1 MKYEEVYKMLPD
13 AIKNN
18 VKEFLVLEE
27 VQEIRIKIGKPIIIV
42 LSFQEKILDYIATKD
57 DLRYMISKISNYS
70 LYAFEEV
77 IKQGY
82 ITLKGGHRV
91 GLAGECV
98 ISKGEV
104 RTIKNISS
112 LNIRI
117 CKEIVGASNKVMRL
131 ITENNR
137 VYNTLIVSPPKC
149 GKTTIL
155 RDISRNLSNGMYQIN
170 LKGKKVTIVDERSEI
185 AACYNGIPQMNVG
198 IRTDVLDNCLK
209 KSGMIM
215 AIRSLSPEVLICDEI
230 GTDSDLEA
238 LNMAFNSGVNIIV
251 TVHGYDIDDIYNRRI
266 FKELIDNCILERVIL
281 LSNKKGVGTI
291 EKIYKISRGKGLEC
305 LEMY

>member
-1 MKYEEVYKMLPD
+1 MSVIKEKFKEAALSILPVMAIMLFISISIGFD
-13 AIKNN
+13 VVTIISILISTMLLIVGIGLFTYGADLSMIEIGKSVSSQLIKSKK
-18 VKEFLVLEE
+18 VFLITVISFLVGLVITIAEPDLK
-27 VQEIRIKIGKPIIIV
+27 VLAQQMNAINSYTLILSVGIG
-42 LSFQEKILDYIATKD
+42 
-57 DLRYMISKISNYS
+57 
-70 LYAFEEV
+70 
-77 IKQGY
+77 
-82 ITLKGGHRV
+82 V
-91 GLAGECV
+91 GLFLS
-98 ISKGEV
+98 ISV
-104 RTIKNISS
+104 
-112 LNIRI
+112 LRI
-117 CKEIVGASNKVMRL
+117 
-131 ITENNR
+131 
-137 VYNTLIVSPPKC
+137 
-149 GKTTIL
+149 
-155 RDISRNLSNGMYQIN
+155 MYQIN

-185 AACYNGIPQMNVG
+185 AACYNGVPQMNVG

>member
-1 MKYEEVYKMLPD
+1 MSELRFCLDKPVL
-13 AIKNN
+13 INN
-18 VKEFLVLEE
+18 GNSTQFFTD
-27 VQEIRIKIGKPIIIV
+27 
-42 LSFQEKILDYIATKD
+42 LSERKLIAGSDMFAFVIHKLTGGS
-57 DLRYMISKISNYS
+57 MYS
-70 LYAFEEV
+70 VGNNLADGFV
-77 IKQGY
+77 
-82 ITLKGGHRV
+82 TLKGGHRV
-91 GLAGECV
+91 GICGTAVVENGK
-98 ISKGEV
+98 IAH
-104 RTIKNISS
+104 IKNISS
-112 LNIRI
+112 MCFRVSREVKGCAFSLADEIEHKHGINNI
-117 CKEIVGASNKVMRL
+117 L
-131 ITENNR
+131 IA
-137 VYNTLIVSPPKC
+137 SPPGC

-155 RDISRNLSNGMYQIN
+155 RDLCRILANGELGGGIR
-170 LKGKKVTIVDERSEI
+170 KVGIADERSEI